1 MLVLIAKC
9 IDHIIVIH
17 RLICGHKVSQM
28 KIKVTQCL
36 LLFCTARIFFFFKID
51 LQLSVTAEHFVDK
64 CLLKSLDF
72 LIHVELS
79 GLLFFQHLQRFPH
92 DKKLFIQLFELS
104 RSFRS
109 LPFDCIF
116 RCQHF
121 LLDELRTVHF
131 PCTVHQIMSFV
142 DKENVFSSRSFSKEP
157 AQMSVRIERIIVIA
171 QNRIAPRRGIQPELK
186 RTHLPLLRLRTN
198 AVSVEKVGIF
208 KILKHRII
216 DSVKMPSRI
225 RTVIRVAGRLI

>member
-1 MLVLIAKC
+1 
-9 IDHIIVIH
+9 
-17 RLICGHKVSQM
+17 M
-28 KIKVTQCL
+28 KIKVTQRL
-36 LLFCTARIFFFFKID
+36 LLFCTARISFFFKID

-92 DKKLFIQLFELS
+92 GKQLFIQLFELS

-109 LPFDCIF
+109 LPFNCIF

-131 PCTVHQIMSFV
+131 PCAVHQIMGFV
-142 DKENVFSSRSFSKEP
+142 DKENVFSSRPFSKKA
-157 AQMSVRIERIIVIA
+157 AQMSVRVERIIVIA
-171 QNRIAPRRGIQPELK
+171 QDRIAPRRGIQPEFK

-208 KILKHRII
+208 EILKYRII
-216 DSVKMPSRI
+216 DPVKMPSRI
-225 RTVIRVAGRLI
+225 RTVIRVTGRLI